1 MEWICTPQRDVEGIR
16 YQIFGVIFQ
25 AGKERSRCRRGE
37 GRGGVWRNRSRS
49 SWGLSLSV
57 CLSLSLRVCVEGQQA
72 GYGFP
77 ISCLAI
83 KIQGTSRATHGSSLE
98 IHKRDPASKFIH
110 LDGEA
115 HQ

>member
-1 MEWICTPQRDVEGIR
+1 MYAAKR
-16 YQIFGVIFQ
+16 
-25 AGKERSRCRRGE
+25 RRGHQISDLRGHFPGREGEIEMSERE
-37 GRGGVWRNRSRS
+37 GRGGEGGGVWRNRSRS

-83 KIQGTSRATHGSSLE
+83 KIQGTSRATRGSSLE

-115 HQ
+115 HK